1 MGGCMNLMLRRRA
14 MFGIK
19 KKEENPYISDGLVFW
34 LDAIQQNKKG
44 FTTWIDFSGNWLLNT
59 QIESMS
65 GIHDTFIDFYRKSF
79 AFKNVDGTKFISD
92 ISNGFTI
99 EVIYQPRYT
108 NYNST
113 IQDTT
118 RSGSQSMLVG
128 FSNSEYFLQ
137 ANGQLKL
144 PGGSNIGTDVF
155 DNSKI
160 MHITWTYDGSSFK
173 RYVDGVNDV
182 DVAGTLNTSSL
193 TNVFILGYS
202 DWGWITRLCFNN
214 LRVYSRTLSQAE
226 ITSNYSADITR
237 FGTENVL

>member
-1 MGGCMNLMLRRRA
+1 

-34 LDAIQQNKKG
+34 LDAILQNKKG
-44 FTTWIDFSGNWLLNT
+44 FTSWIDFSGNYSFSRA
-59 QIESMS
+59 IFSPS
-65 GIHDTFIDFYRKSF
+65 GIHGTFIDFYRDGIPL
-79 AFKNVDGTKFISD
+79 KNADGSKFIGD
-92 ISNGFTI
+92 ILSGFSI

-108 NYNST
+108 NYNAA
-113 IQDTT
+113 IQDTP
-118 RSGSQSMLVG
+118 RSGAQSMLVG

-160 MHITWTYDGSSFK
+160 MHITWTYDGSLFK
-173 RYVDGVNDV
+173 RYVDGVNDI
-182 DVAGTLNTSSL
+182 DVAGTLNTSGL
-193 TNVFILGYS
+193 ANVFILGYV
-202 DWGWITRLCFNN
+202 DWSWITRLCFNN

>member
-1 MGGCMNLMLRRRA
+1 MNLMQRRRA

-44 FTTWIDFSGNWLLNT
+44 FTTWIDFSGNYSFSQAINS
-59 QIESMS
+59 QS
-65 GIHDTFIDFYRKSF
+65 GIHGTFIDFYRNSIPL
-79 AFKNVDGTKFISD
+79 KNADGSKFIGD
-92 ISNGFTI
+92 ISSGFSI
-99 EVIYQPRYT
+99 EAIYQPRYT
-108 NYNST
+108 NYNAA
-113 IQDTT
+113 IQDTP
-118 RSGSQSMLVG
+118 RSGAQSMLVG

-144 PGGSNIGTDVF
+144 PAGSNIGTDVF

-160 MHITWTYDGSSFK
+160 MHITWTFDGSSFK

-182 DVAGTLNTSSL
+182 DTSGNFNTSSL
-193 TNVFILGYS
+193 TNAFVLGYS
-202 DWGWITRLCFNN
+202 DWGWHTRLCMNN
-214 LRVYSRTLSQAE
+214 IRIYSRALTPAE
-226 ITSNYSADITR
+226 ITSNYNIDITR